1 MYLPTHFNEADRDRI
16 NALIR
21 EFGFAT
27 LISTT
32 ADGPQVTHA
41 PVQLDAS
48 RNVLIGHFARANP
61 HADLLQNG
69 ATMLAIFH
77 GPHSYVSPTWYLEDN
92 AKVPNVPNVPTWNY
106 AAVHVTG
113 SVTRIDDDTA
123 KWKIVTDLAAQYEAG
138 SAAPWD
144 SRGLDAHVS
153 KLGAIVGFEIAV
165 AKIEAK
171 LKLSQNRSVRDREN
185 VIAKLA
191 ESDSSE
197 VRATAALMR
206 ENLARS

>member
-21 EFGFAT
+21 DFGFAT

-61 HADLLQNG
+61 HADALQNG

-77 GPHSYVSPTWYLEDN
+77 GPHSYVSPTWYVDEN
-92 AKVPNVPNVPTWNY
+92 AKVPNVPTWNY

-113 SVTRIDDDTA
+113 SVTRIDEDTA

-138 SAAPWD
+138 SPAPWD
-144 SRGLDAHVS
+144 PRGLDAHAS
-153 KLGAIVGFEIAV
+153 KLGAIVGFEIAMT
-165 AKIEAK
+165 KIEAK
-171 LKLSQNRSVRDREN
+171 LKLSQNRSVKDQEN
-185 VIAKLA
+185 VIANLA
-191 ESDSSE
+191 TSDSSE
-197 VRATAALMR
+197 VRGTAVLMR
-206 ENLARS
+206 ANLTRR

>member
-1 MYLPTHFNEADRDRI
+1 MYLPKHFNEADRQRI

-21 EFGFAT
+21 DHGFAT

-32 ADGPQVTHA
+32 PDGPLVTHA
-41 PVQLDAS
+41 PVQLDVS
-48 RNVLIGHFARANP
+48 RNVLIGHIARANP
-61 HADLLQNG
+61 HADALQNG
-69 ATMLAIFH
+69 ASMLAIFH
-77 GPHSYVSPTWYLEDN
+77 GPHCYVSPTWYVDEN
-92 AKVPNVPNVPTWNY
+92 ANVPNVPTWNY
-106 AAVHVTG
+106 AAVHATG
-113 SVTRIDDDTA
+113 SVTRIDDDAA

-144 SRGLDAHVS
+144 PRGLAAHVS
-153 KLGAIVGFEIAV
+153 KLGAIVGFEIAIT
-165 AKIEAK
+165 KIEAK
-171 LKLSQNRSVRDREN
+171 LKLSQNRSVADQEH

-191 ESDSSE
+191 GSDASE

>member
-1 MYLPTHFNEADRDRI
+1 MYLPTHFDEADRDRI
-16 NALIR
+16 DALIR
-21 EFGFAT
+21 DFGFAT
-27 LISTT
+27 LISAT

-77 GPHSYVSPTWYLEDN
+77 GPHSYVSPTWYLDEN
-92 AKVPNVPNVPTWNY
+92 AKVPNVPTWNY
-106 AAVHVTG
+106 AAIHVTG
-113 SVTRIDDDTA
+113 SVTRIDEDAA

-144 SRGLDAHVS
+144 SQGLAAHIS
-153 KLGAIVGFEIAV
+153 KLGAIVGFEVSI

-171 LKLSQNRSVRDREN
+171 LKLSQNRSVRDQEN

-191 ESDSSE
+191 ASDSSE

-206 ENLARS
+206 ENLARAAS